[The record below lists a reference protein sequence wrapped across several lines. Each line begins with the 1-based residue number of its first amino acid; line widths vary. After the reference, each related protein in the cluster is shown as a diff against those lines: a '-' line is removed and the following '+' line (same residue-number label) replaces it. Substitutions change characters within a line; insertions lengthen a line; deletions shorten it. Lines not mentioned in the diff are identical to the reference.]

1 MDLRISSEITV
12 IFVTLED
19 GKFSWLGLG
28 GLLKG

>member
-12 IFVTLED
+12 IFVILED
-19 GKFSWLGLG
+19 GKFSWLG